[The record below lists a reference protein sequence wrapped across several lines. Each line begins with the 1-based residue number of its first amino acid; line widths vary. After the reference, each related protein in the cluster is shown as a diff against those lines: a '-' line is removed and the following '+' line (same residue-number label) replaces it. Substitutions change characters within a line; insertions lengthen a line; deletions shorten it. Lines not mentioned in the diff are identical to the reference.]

1 MRNFIF
7 ILAAVILSGQA
18 SASPYPEMNKVSDSA
33 SGYMYIYPEIRFP
46 TCSPSRLPRDEWF
59 KQKREMILTENSQ
72 NALFYANF
80 KERAKKRNAYVYE
93 SGKICHA
100 PSNAGLS
107 RTALNITNL
116 AIIERTVRNDTKGVG
131 KLDGLFINYSHADD
145 YSLLGTPVEEL
156 SDSEKLKN
164 AFSTKSKLRF
174 NKWYDADF
182 SDYNTTNSSKRSERV
197 YVLNRLKKMG
207 TKVYVYNRF
216 YNLPDYIKNHDN
228 VVVLSDKANFYEK
241 GWEPN
246 YYTWTNL
253 KGEEINAGFLHIPMR
268 RNQFRSN
275 DGIIN
280 LKVNGKIYD
289 YKFNNLSPDSRRLA
303 INLMGGYPYAHGY
316 IKWYDKI
323 DILRDYAHQQKR
335 FRSLNDKKSNPQIL

>member
-1 MRNFIF
+1 
-7 ILAAVILSGQA
+7 
-18 SASPYPEMNKVSDSA
+18 
-33 SGYMYIYPEIRFP
+33 
-46 TCSPSRLPRDEWF
+46 
-59 KQKREMILTENSQ
+59 
-72 NALFYANF
+72 
-80 KERAKKRNAYVYE
+80 
-93 SGKICHA
+93 
-100 PSNAGLS
+100 
-107 RTALNITNL
+107 
-116 AIIERTVRNDTKGVG
+116 
-131 KLDGLFINYSHADD
+131 
-145 YSLLGTPVEEL
+145 PVEEL

-164 AFSTKSKLRF
+164 AFSNVNKSKLRF
-174 NKWYDADF
+174 NKWHDADF
-182 SDYNTTNSSKRSERV
+182 SDYNTTNPSKRSERV

-207 TKVYVYNRF
+207 TKVYIYNRF

-268 RNQFRSN
+268 RNQFRNN
-275 DGIIN
+275 DGTIN
-280 LKVNGKIYD
+280 LKVNGKIYN

-316 IKWYDKI
+316 IKWHDKI
-323 DILRDYAHQQKR
+323 DILRDQAHQQKR